1 MMKPPLILKRVI
13 MQANNLNRLLDNKD
27 TPRTAIEYN
36 AYELTQSLEELRN
49 STRKMNPTDIDTA
62 IAVLKKAKRRL
73 EEYEKENDHD

>member
-13 MQANNLNRLLDNKD
+13 MQANNLNRLLDNKE

>member
-36 AYELTQSLEELRN
+36 AYELTQSLDELRN
-49 STRKMNPTDIDTA
+49 SARKMNPTDIDTA

>member
-27 TPRTAIEYN
+27 TPKTAIEYN
-36 AYELTQSLEELRN
+36 AYELTQSLDELRN